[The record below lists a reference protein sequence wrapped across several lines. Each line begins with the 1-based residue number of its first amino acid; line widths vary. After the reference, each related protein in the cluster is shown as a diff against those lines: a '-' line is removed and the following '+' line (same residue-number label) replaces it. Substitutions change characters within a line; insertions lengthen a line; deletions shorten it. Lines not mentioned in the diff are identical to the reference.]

1 MSARR
6 PGHGPDEPRRLSDSL
21 AEVSADLGLPEP
33 DALAFLIEQWGSL
46 VGPDT
51 APHCRLTSLRDGVL
65 RVTVDTAPRG
75 TQLRYL
81 ERELV
86 ERRGRAARPRR
97 RARAARTS
105 RRAERAARPL
115 NDARIAP
122 GTPVWRG
129 SSGTMKATV

>member
-1 MSARR
+1 MTTRR
-6 PGHGPDEPRRLSDSL
+6 PGRPADEPRPLRDSL

-33 DALAFLIEQWGSL
+33 DALAFLIREWERL
-46 VGPDT
+46 VGPDV

-86 ERRGRAARPRR
+86 ERAAALVGADVVRELRVRVDPPSARRGR
-97 RARAARTS
+97 
-105 RRAERAARPL
+105 
-115 NDARIAP
+115 
-122 GTPVWRG
+122 
-129 SSGTMKATV
+129 

>member
-6 PGHGPDEPRRLSDSL
+6 PDHPSEEPRPLRDSL

-33 DALAFLIEQWGSL
+33 DALAFLIQQWESL
-46 VGPDT
+46 VGPDV

-81 ERELV
+81 EGELV
-86 ERRGRAARPRR
+86 ERAASLLGTGVVRELRVRVGSPSARRGR
-97 RARAARTS
+97 
-105 RRAERAARPL
+105 
-115 NDARIAP
+115 
-122 GTPVWRG
+122 
-129 SSGTMKATV
+129 